1 MMLDRK
7 DGSRPLES
15 NSKKKPQLSSSS
27 PPSWSRRNGV
37 RKAAAAIFRSL
48 SFSIRPRDNDV
59 NAPVNISG
67 TSERTERVK
76 SRIPQPKLVHFP
88 SKMEVRTAP
97 TTPACSPAVGSVA
110 DYRSHFNSPSTSAVG
125 GPAGSVSSTP
135 STSIMHPASHHSS
148 SHGSSSSSS
157 STESIP
163 SCPQVSM
170 AQVNLHSSSSSNG
183 SHHSAASSN
192 INVNGYGSASQ
203 SVTDTNGSCSPHTNG
218 NGGSEAQRQAS
229 ITILS
234 SKGTDSLKE
243 MVQCPICLDRLH
255 RPKMLP
261 CQHAFCFLCLQNSV
275 MSADAS
281 RLRCAKCRAEVPL
294 PKEGISGFPSSIHLQ
309 NILDL
314 LESDYASMDEL
325 LQCCACQTVSASS
338 VFCEHCKLSYCSL
351 CMARHVE
358 ELAKQLG
365 HIADQL
371 EATVDKITQR
381 YKKFESSQSE
391 VQARLR
397 QEAERRVR
405 KVRDSEAQLLQRVE
419 AAKAAEE
426 SGLHEVA
433 QKVRGAAVGARLFAA
448 KGFDHL
454 QDPSEKIRVFMKLHR
469 DAGDALS
476 EVTSVGNTQ
485 VSFDPEAFSVTIECR
500 ADAAVVEDEGDP
512 PGSPPS
518 ASPDVTQSS
527 SSPSSGAVTSGPAA
541 TETPNQSKGDL
552 QKTAADAQSRL
563 YRSKSFIARTRL
575 GSGLVQRPSGVAVS
589 PWSSE
594 IFVVSMDNHKVLTF
608 DSGTGKFLRSFG
620 SRGQL
625 EGEFLCPFGI
635 ALSPVDQEILITDK
649 WKHCIHVFDRDGN
662 FRRQIGMKG
671 RSAGHFRSPESIC
684 IDNAGRIYVCDTCN
698 HRIQV
703 LDHDGIF
710 VREIGTHAQ
719 PENAFNRSRSMF
731 QEPTGVAVS
740 ADGQR
745 VVVCDFGSHRVHVFS
760 SVGEHICTFGQKG
773 ALKGHFMH
781 PECVAVDARGFIL
794 VGDSGNGRVQICR
807 PDGRHVRTFGNKG
820 SSSGQFS
827 WISGIAVTAQNEV
840 VVCDFKNHSVQVF

>member
-1 MMLDRK
+1 MRFGKGRLF
-7 DGSRPLES
+7 G
-15 NSKKKPQLSSSS
+15 
-27 PPSWSRRNGV
+27 RRTPAPGTPV
-37 RKAAAAIFRSL
+37 AARRHARAAAKA
-48 SFSIRPRDNDV
+48 
-59 NAPVNISG
+59 NAPN
-67 TSERTERVK
+67 T
-76 SRIPQPKLVHFP
+76 RIPQPKLVHFP

-97 TTPACSPAVGSVA
+97 ATPTCSPAMPLVS
-110 DYRSHFNSPSTSAVG
+110 DYRSHFNSPSTSGG
-125 GPAGSVSSTP
+125 GPASSASP
-135 STSIMHPASHHSS
+135 SLPPVAGNYQGSHHSPS
-148 SHGSSSSSS
+148 NGTSSSA

-163 SCPQVSM
+163 TNSHAAAAPANLLSHSPQ
-170 AQVNLHSSSSSNG
+170 NGFHSSTATLNG
-183 SHHSAASSN
+183 S
-192 INVNGYGSASQ
+192 VNGHSVGSYPPA
-203 SVTDTNGSCSPHTNG
+203 DATNGSSPHVNG
-218 NGGSEAQRQAS
+218 NSGGGGDAAQRQAS

-234 SKGTDSLKE
+234 SKGTESLKE

-261 CQHAFCFLCLQNSV
+261 CQHTFCFLCLQNSV

-281 RLRCAKCRAEVPL
+281 RLRCAKCRSEVPL

-325 LQCCACQTVSASS
+325 LQCCGCQTVSGSS

-371 EATVDKITQR
+371 DATVDKIALR
-381 YKKFESSQSE
+381 YKKFESSQSDIQSK
-391 VQARLR
+391 VRL
-397 QEAERRVR
+397 EAEKRVR
-405 KVRDSEAQLLQRVE
+405 KIRDSEAHLLLRVE
-419 AAKAAEE
+419 TARAAEE
-426 SGLHEVA
+426 TGLQDVV
-433 QKVRGAAVGARLFAA
+433 QKVRAAATGARLFSS
-448 KGFDHL
+448 KGFDAA
-454 QDPSEKIRVFMKLHR
+454 QDPNEKILAFMKLHR

-476 EVTSVGNTQ
+476 EVTAVGNTQ

-500 ADAAVVEDEGDP
+500 TDAVAEDDAES
-512 PGSPPS
+512 PGSP
-518 ASPDVTQSS
+518 S
-527 SSPSSGAVTSGPAA
+527 SSPETTPYSASSPANALSSPGPPAA
-541 TETPNQSKGDL
+541 DAPNQSKAEL
-552 QKTAADAQSRL
+552 QRVAADAQSRL
-563 YRSKSFIARTRL
+563 YRSKSFLARMRL
-575 GSGLVQRPSGVAVS
+575 GNGLVQRPSGAAVS

-608 DSGTGKFLRSFG
+608 DSTTGRFLRSFG
-620 SRGQL
+620 SRGQQ

-662 FRRQIGMKG
+662 FLRQIGMKG

-684 IDNAGRIYVCDTCN
+684 VDNAGRIYVCDTCN

-710 VREIGTHAQ
+710 LREIGTHAQ

-760 SVGEHICTFGQKG
+760 SGGEHLHTFGQKG

-781 PECVAVDARGFIL
+781 PECVAVDGRGFIL

>member
-1 MMLDRK
+1 MLEYK
-7 DGSRPLES
+7 DTAARPVEP
-15 NSKKKPQLSSSS
+15 KPQLSS
-27 PPSWSRRNGV
+27 SWSRRNGV

-48 SFSIRPRDNDV
+48 SFSIRQRDNAG
-59 NAPVNISG
+59 NAPDSSG
-67 TSERTERVK
+67 GSGVARRVATSERDR
-76 SRIPQPKLVHFP
+76 SRIPQPKLVHYP

-97 TTPACSPAVGSVA
+97 ATPSCSPAVASVS
-110 DYRSHFNSPSTSAVG
+110 DYRSHFN
-125 GPAGSVSSTP
+125 TP
-135 STSIMHPASHHSS
+135 STSGGGPASSISSTTSTTVSYPASRHSS
-148 SHGSSSSSS
+148 SNGTSSST

-163 SCPQVSM
+163 ICPQAAVAAAS
-170 AQVNLHSSSSSNG
+170 VHSPSPQNGFHPSTATVNG
-183 SHHSAASSN
+183 S
-192 INVNGYGSASQ
+192 VNGYSVGTESTVEPNGSASPQ
-203 SVTDTNGSCSPHTNG
+203 VNGS
-218 NGGSEAQRQAS
+218 GGTEAQRQAS

-234 SKGTDSLKE
+234 SKGTESLKE

-261 CQHAFCFLCLQNSV
+261 CQHTFCFLCLQNSV

-325 LQCCACQTVSASS
+325 LQCCGCQTVSGSS
-338 VFCEHCKLSYCSL
+338 VFCEHCKLTYCSL

-371 EATVDKITQR
+371 DATVDKITQR

-391 VQARLR
+391 VQATLR
-397 QEAERRVR
+397 EEAEKRVR
-405 KVRDSEAQLLQRVE
+405 KIRDLEAQLLHRLE

-426 SGLHEVA
+426 TGLNEVV
-433 QKVRGAAVGARLFAA
+433 QKVRTAATGARLFAS
-448 KGFDHL
+448 KGFDHA
-454 QDPSEKIRVFMKLHR
+454 QDPNEKIRVFMKLHR

-476 EVTSVGNTQ
+476 EVTTVGNTQ
-485 VSFDPEAFSVTIECR
+485 VDFDPEAFAVTVECR
-500 ADAAVVEDEGDP
+500 TDAVLEDEAEP
-512 PGSPPS
+512 PGSPS
-518 ASPDVTQSS
+518 ASQETISPA
-527 SSPSSGAVTSGPAA
+527 SSPASAPNPSPPATDTS
-541 TETPNQSKGDL
+541 NQSKAEL
-552 QKTAADAQSRL
+552 QRLAADAQSRL
-563 YRSKSFIARTRL
+563 YRSKSFLARMRL
-575 GSGLVQRPSGVAVS
+575 GNGLMQRPSGVAVS

-594 IFVVSMDNHKVLTF
+594 IFVVSMDNHKVFTF
-608 DSGTGKFLRSFG
+608 DSTTGKFLRSFG
-620 SRGQL
+620 SRGQQ

-635 ALSPVDQEILITDK
+635 ALSQIDQEILITDK

-684 IDNAGRIYVCDTCN
+684 VDNAGRIYVCDTCN

-710 VREIGTHAQ
+710 LREIGTHAQ

-760 SVGEHICTFGQKG
+760 SAGEHLTTFGQKG

-781 PECVAVDARGFIL
+781 PECVAVDGRGFIL

-827 WISGIAVTAQNEV
+827 WISGIAVTPQNEV